1 MKNWNVD
8 SCPLEARF
16 KLGSPCYPQSWNL
29 NHSEIHSTESR
40 SVLNCLQSL
49 HLPGDER
56 ILYSRV
62 SSSPSWILFYF
73 VAQHLIL
80 GENAILQ
87 ATGSSYD
94 QGNTASGGGGGGGGI
109 IALYFTEGFV
119 GLKPLANQST
129 KGGDG
134 NVPGD
139 NGLVI
144 INGWLNGCHS
154 VRILYEGCLLYTSPS
169 PRDA

>member
-1 MKNWNVD
+1 M
-8 SCPLEARF
+8 
-16 KLGSPCYPQSWNL
+16 LGSPCYPQSWNL
-29 NHSEIHSTESR
+29 NHSEIHSTESQICFELP
-40 SVLNCLQSL
+40 SVIAFN
-49 HLPGDER
+49 LPGDER

-73 VAQHLIL
+73 VAQHLVL

-94 QGNTASGGGGGGGGI
+94 QGNTAFGGGGGGGGI
-109 IALYFTEGFV
+109 IALYFTEGFF
-119 GLKPLANQST
+119 GMKPLANQST

-154 VRILYEGCLLYTSPS
+154 VRILYEGIKTVKL
-169 PRDA
+169 